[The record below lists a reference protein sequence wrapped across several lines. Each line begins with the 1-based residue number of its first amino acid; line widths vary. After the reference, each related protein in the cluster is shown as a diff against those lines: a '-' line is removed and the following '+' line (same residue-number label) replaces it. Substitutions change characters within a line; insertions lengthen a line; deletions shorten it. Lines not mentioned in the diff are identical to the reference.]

1 MEWSNEKNLVALCLN
16 YACCD
21 DILQPYVHKGHDMK
35 LPLSFRATFRMKEF
49 YDYKTE
55 MYHGAF
61 LWGASAQEAP
71 TKDIQHDYRR
81 GFIKFLSHE
90 SDLPGHVYNAVEV
103 AADHGIHHIL
113 DDVARL
119 ITPKNYAD
127 YMLARAFASPT
138 LERAK
143 YVFND
148 LIKSA
153 FDPDLLPRELETAA
167 AAARFGERQFAKVMN
182 AQRGV
187 NIDFSL
193 AAKKSLTKK

>member
-35 LPLSFRATFRMKEF
+35 LPLTFRATFRMKEF

-113 DDVARL
+113 DDVAIL

>member
-1 MEWSNEKNLVALCLN
+1 
-16 YACCD
+16 
-21 DILQPYVHKGHDMK
+21 
-35 LPLSFRATFRMKEF
+35 
-49 YDYKTE
+49 
-55 MYHGAF
+55 MYHGVL

-167 AAARFGERQFAKVMN
+167 AAARFDLWRGYSLISLLTCSSKGTAVPISNHARQ
-182 AQRGV
+182 GV
-187 NIDFSL
+187 TRVCCSVVPPGTRVFQNQTNPNCCCSSFCCLFGQSTEVHV
-193 AAKKSLTKK
+193 SRRPRQ